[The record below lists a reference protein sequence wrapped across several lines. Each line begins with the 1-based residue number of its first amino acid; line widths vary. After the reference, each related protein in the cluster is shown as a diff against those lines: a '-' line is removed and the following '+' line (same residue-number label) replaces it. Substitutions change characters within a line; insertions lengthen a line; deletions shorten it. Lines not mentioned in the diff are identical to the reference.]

1 MQTSCKKCNIVASTH
16 QLSPDVL
23 CELQAAGQLLAEC
36 STWCSDLGS
45 PPQQRTFVA
54 SLPLQQTPNVA
65 AQIKSPPDPFHT
77 WVTASPYK
85 MDKSRER
92 VPMRVPRSPDPQGGL
107 ARGMNLFRCAHL
119 KRAVA
124 VQQIPVQGT
133 PLRHTRPKV
142 PASGKSEGAPKH
154 SWQRRYTSL
163 PTWVTASPET
173 SPEKGSQCGF
183 LDLRIHRRG

>member
-1 MQTSCKKCNIVASTH
+1 MLHTLPLSSPTSTH
-16 QLSPDVL
+16 CPNQIPTGSIPHMANGKSIQDGQV
-23 CELQAAGQLLAEC
+23 QRKGPNAGSSISR
-36 STWCSDLGS
+36 ST
-45 PPQQRTFVA
+45 
-54 SLPLQQTPNVA
+54 
-65 AQIKSPPDPFHT
+65 
-77 WVTASPYK
+77 
-85 MDKSRER
+85 
-92 VPMRVPRSPDPQGGL
+92 GGL